1 MKKTVLIFTFFLIFC
16 GSLYSQIPQTISWQG
31 ILQDADSKN
40 LSGTYSLTVK
50 LYDVATG
57 GTAIWSETH
66 SNVVIVDGLVNLTL
80 GSVTPFSINFADEY
94 WLEITVGS
102 GSPLPRIK
110 LSSVPY
116 ALHSKTAESA
126 NETDPQFSASP
137 ASGILN
143 TDITN
148 WNTAY
153 SWGNH
158 ADEGYLTEYSETDP
172 LFSASPASGILNT
185 DITNWNTA
193 YSWGNHADE
202 GYLTEYSES
211 DPTWDNGGN
220 VSNNIGRLGN
230 VGIGIYTPTA
240 LLHTHGLGDGE
251 GNVLH
256 VGVFKDT
263 PGDPPTLGAGT
274 RMMWYPDKAAFR
286 AGSVTGTQ
294 WDKDNIG
301 KFSVA
306 IGSNTIASGD
316 FSSAMGINTTA
327 SGNSSTALGWY
338 STASGYSATAIGS
351 STDASGSKSIALG
364 SETTAKSGFETVIGR
379 FNTDYTPNSI
389 TDWSE
394 TDRLFVIGNGTAN
407 DSRKD
412 ALTVLKNG
420 NLGIGTSTPTALL
433 HTNGIGTG
441 EGSVLHVGVFKD
453 TPGDPPTSEGSTRMM
468 WYPDKAAFRVGS
480 VTGTQWNKD
489 NIGNYSVAMGYNTKA
504 SGNHSTALGWN
515 TTSSG
520 HYSTSLGAGT
530 TASGNY
536 TTAMGVSAMA
546 LGYYSTALGF
556 GVSSPSAYET
566 VIGAFNTTYTPT
578 SVSSWHSTDRLFVIG
593 NGTPGGPRTDA
604 MVVLK
609 NGSTGIGTSTPTALL
624 HTNGTGTDEGNILF
638 VGEYK
643 STDPGDPP
651 ASGAGTRMMWY
662 PDKAAFRA
670 GAVIGVQWD
679 KANIGIHSV
688 AMGYNNTASG
698 DYSIAMGHSTYA
710 YGDYSTATGSNSDAA
725 GDYSTA
731 IGYANTASGGI
742 STAMGGNTIAS
753 GDVSTAM
760 GGGTTASSTFSTAM
774 GENSTASGYASTAMG
789 SNTKARSGYETVLGR
804 WNVDYTPSTP
814 SAWHVNDR
822 LFVIGNGTGSTSRSN
837 AMTILKNGR
846 IGIGTATPAALLHIT
861 DTDEGNI
868 LFEGEFKGSGP
879 SDPPTSG
886 AGTRM
891 MWYPDK
897 ASFRVGRVSSTQW
910 DKDSI
915 GDYSVAMGYNT
926 KALNVYS
933 TALGYSTI
941 ASGSISTALGNSS
954 KASGYNSLAMGY
966 STIAS
971 GYISTAMGIYSESS
985 GDYSFVLGNQIQS
998 PSAYETV
1005 IGRYNTTYTPS
1016 SGVSWNVNDRLFVIG
1031 NGTGNS
1037 TRSNALT
1044 VLKNGRVGIGTDSP
1058 SAGLHLKGSSHP
1070 SSFIYLES
1078 DLDEDAG
1085 LRFYEGDTTKWHI
1098 FNNSS
1103 AAGLSIYNSAYSVAL
1118 FAKQSNAY
1126 IGIGTSSPSQRLDV
1140 NGNARFRSISSGAYA
1155 GVVNRTSD
1163 GTLTTATS
1171 DIRFKENIETLE
1183 NSLERVMQLRGVSFT
1198 WKSNPEY
1205 GTRIGFIA
1213 QEFENVMPELS
1224 FTNPADGYMGI
1235 NYAEMTAV
1243 LAEAIKE
1250 QQQLIESQ
1258 NTKID
1263 ELERKLEQLLI
1274 KFSENK

>member
-1 MKKTVLIFTFFLIFC
+1 MKNIFVLFLLLIAVNT
-16 GSLYSQIPQTISWQG
+16 LTAQIPNQISWQG
-31 ILQDADSKN
+31 VLQDSEGN
-40 LSGTYSLTVK
+40 LLDGNYNITVK

-57 GTAIWSETH
+57 GTAIWNETH
-66 SNVVIVDGLVNLTL
+66 SSVVIADGLVNLNL
-80 GSVTPFSINFADEY
+80 GSVTPFGINFSDEY

-102 GSPLPRIK
+102 GTPLPRIK

-116 ALHSKTAESA
+116 ALHSKTAESV
-126 NETDPQFSASP
+126 N
-137 ASGILN
+137 
-143 TDITN
+143 
-148 WNTAY
+148 
-153 SWGNH
+153 
-158 ADEGYLTEYSETDP
+158 ETDP

-185 DITNWNTA
+185 DITNWNA
-193 YSWGNHADE
+193 AHSWGDHAVE

-240 LLHTHGLGDGE
+240 QLHTHGLGDGE

-263 PGDPPTLGAGT
+263 PGNPPTSGAGT

-389 TDWSE
+389 ADWSE

-407 DSRKD
+407 DSRRD

-420 NLGIGTSTPTALL
+420 HIGIGTSTPTSLL
-433 HTNGIGTG
+433 HTLGLGQG
-441 EGSVLHVGVFKD
+441 EGNVLHEGEYKG
-453 TPGDPPTSEGSTRMM
+453 TNPGDPPTSGEGTRMM
-468 WYPDKAAFRVGS
+468 WYPDKGAFRAGG

-489 NIGNYSVAMGYNTKA
+489 NIGNYSVAMGYNTNA
-504 SGNHSTALGWN
+504 SGNHSTALGFN

-520 HYSTSLGAGT
+520 HYSTSLGAST

-536 TTAMGVSAMA
+536 STAMGINVIAS
-546 LGYYSTALGF
+546 GFYSTALGF

-566 VIGAFNTTYTPT
+566 AIGVYNTTYTPT
-578 SVSSWHSTDRLFVIG
+578 SISSWNSSDRLFVIG
-593 NGTPGGPRTDA
+593 NGSSGGERTDA
-604 MVVLK
+604 LVVLK

-624 HTNGTGTDEGNILF
+624 HTNGTGKDEGNILF

-643 STDPGDPP
+643 STDPGSPP

-698 DYSIAMGHSTYA
+698 DFSNAMGHNTIA
-710 YGDYSTATGSNSDAA
+710 YGDNSTTLGSHNSAH

-804 WNVDYTPSTP
+804 WNVDYTPTTP
-814 SAWHVNDR
+814 SAWHVNDQ

-846 IGIGTATPAALLHIT
+846 IGIGTATPVALLHIT

-941 ASGSISTALGNSS
+941 ASGYISTALGNSS

-971 GYISTAMGIYSESS
+971 GYISTALGIYSESS

-1058 SAGLHLKGSSHP
+1058 GAGLHLKGSLHP

-1078 DLDEDAG
+1078 DEDEDTG
-1085 LRFYEGDTTKWHI
+1085 FRFYEGNTVKWHI

-1103 AAGLSIYNSAYSVAL
+1103 AAGLSINNSAYSVAL

-1126 IGIGTSSPSQRLDV
+1126 IGIGTSSPTQNLDV
-1140 NGNARFRSISSGAYA
+1140 NGNARFRSIGSGAYS

-1163 GTLTTATS
+1163 
-1171 DIRFKENIETLE
+1171 
-1183 NSLERVMQLRGVSFT
+1183 
-1198 WKSNPEY
+1198 
-1205 GTRIGFIA
+1205 
-1213 QEFENVMPELS
+1213 
-1224 FTNPADGYMGI
+1224 
-1235 NYAEMTAV
+1235 
-1243 LAEAIKE
+1243 
-1250 QQQLIESQ
+1250 
-1258 NTKID
+1258 
-1263 ELERKLEQLLI
+1263 
-1274 KFSENK
+1274 